1 MDYQQYR
8 VEDFVLDEAFRKW
21 VLDPDKASRIFWSQ
35 WLDKHPQKATTVA
48 QAIELLRQLSVQQ
61 DSLSAQQQSSL
72 TQAIEEGINRWEKTA
87 QKPIK
92 YQKAVPISAYAMTRQ
107 KLEASLPHK
116 RKSNAEL
123 LKIAACVAFVIS
135 MLYGGYREV
144 LNEQPQPEIVY
155 EQVVKENPIGQKL
168 TVFLADGS
176 KVILNAGS
184 KLRFTKPFHPDRRL
198 VTLEG
203 EAFFEV
209 AHDSLRPFQVSSGA
223 LTTTALGTSFNVT
236 AYPKENRVQVALTS
250 GRVKVHRQAAEK
262 PMSDVYY
269 LEPGEQVRYDKAQ
282 HTVAKTPFDATKVL
296 AWKAG
301 VLCLEHADQATV
313 LRRLERWYGVPI
325 KVAGK
330 SPAAWDI
337 TATFNNQSLKSVLT
351 SLSYTMSFDFEIT
364 EDQVFIRY

>member
-1 MDYQQYR
+1 MDYKQYR

-21 VLDPDKASRIFWSQ
+21 VLDPDKTSHIFWSQ
-35 WLDKHPQKATTVA
+35 WLDKYPQKATTVA
-48 QAIELLRQLSVQQ
+48 QAIELLKQLPVQQ
-61 DSLSAQQQSSL
+61 DSLSEQQHSSL
-72 TQAIEEGINRWEKTA
+72 MQAIEEGINRWEETA
-87 QKPIK
+87 QKPIR
-92 YQKAVPISAYAMTRQ
+92 QEKAIPISAYAMTRQ
-107 KLEASLPHK
+107 KLDTALPNK
-116 RKSNAEL
+116 RRSNAWL
-123 LKIAACVAFVIS
+123 LKIAACIAFVIS
-135 MLYGGYREV
+135 MLYVVYHEAV
-144 LNEQPQPEIVY
+144 EQPQPELVY

-176 KVILNAGS
+176 KVMLNAGS

-223 LTTTALGTSFNVT
+223 LTTTALGTSFNIT

-250 GRVKVHRQAAEK
+250 GKVKVHRQAAEE

-269 LEPGEQVRYDKAQ
+269 LKPGEQVGYDKAQ

-301 VLCLEHADQATV
+301 VLYLEHADQATV
-313 LRRLERWYGVPI
+313 IKTLERWYGLQI
-325 KVAGK
+325 KVVGK